1 MNPTIPPPL
10 APRRSIRE
18 IRGYTTM
25 TTKLAE
31 NGHPAVHD
39 PARCAARPD
48 KVILA
53 GGTGFLGKL
62 LARHFAS
69 HGVEVVVL
77 SRRAEVGIPGARVV
91 PWDGCQLGAWAAE
104 LEGSNLVVNLCGR
117 SVNCRYHAANRHE
130 IYTSRL
136 EPTRL
141 LGEAI
146 ARCSRPPQLWINAS
160 SATIYRHAED
170 REMTETGGEIGSG
183 FSVDVCQRWE
193 SVFNEA
199 RTPHTRKVALRSAMV
214 LGHDANS
221 VFPTLSRL
229 VRCGLGGTLGSGRQY
244 VSWLH
249 EADFLGIIDWIWSH
263 DELMC
268 PVNACAPFPVRNRE
282 LMATLRKAHRMPVGL
297 PATRLML
304 EAGAWIL
311 GTETELIL
319 KSRRVVPERL
329 LDSGYRFQFP
339 HLEDA
344 IAHLVAASSRG

>member
-1 MNPTIPPPL
+1 
-10 APRRSIRE
+10 
-18 IRGYTTM
+18 M

-31 NGHPAVHD
+31 NGRRVVHD
-39 PARCAARPD
+39 PARCASLPD

-62 LARHFAS
+62 LARRFACR
-69 HGVEVVVL
+69 GVEAVVL
-77 SRRAEVGIPGARVV
+77 SRHAETRIDGARVV
-91 PWDGCQLGAWAAE
+91 PWDGSQAGAWMSE

-117 SVNCRYHAANRHE
+117 SVNCRYNAANRRV
-130 IYTSRL
+130 IYASRL
-136 EPTRL
+136 EPTRA

-146 ARCSRPPQLWINAS
+146 GQCSRPPQLWINAS

-170 REMTETGGEIGSG
+170 REMTETGGEIGEG

-199 RTPHTRKVALRSAMV
+199 RTPHTRKVALRTAMV
-214 LGHDANS
+214 LGHDGNS
-221 VFPTLSRL
+221 VFPTLARL
-229 VRCGLGGTLGSGRQY
+229 VRFGLGGPLGSGRQF

-268 PVNACAPFPVRNRE
+268 PVNACAPHPVTNRE
-282 LMATLRKAHRMPVGL
+282 LMAVLRKAHGMPVGL

-311 GTETELIL
+311 GTETELVL
-319 KSRRVVPERL
+319 KSRRVAPARL
-329 LDSGYRFQFP
+329 LASGYRFQFP
-339 HLEDA
+339 RLAEA
-344 IAHLVAASSRG
+344 IADLVESSNRFAPPEQGAVRKVEI